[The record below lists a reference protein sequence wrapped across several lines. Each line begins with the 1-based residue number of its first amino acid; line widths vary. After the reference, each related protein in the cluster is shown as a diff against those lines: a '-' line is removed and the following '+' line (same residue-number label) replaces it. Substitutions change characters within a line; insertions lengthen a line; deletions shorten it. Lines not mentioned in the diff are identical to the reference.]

1 MTLLT
6 FGLSHHTAPTAMREK
21 LAFTDSDVADAL
33 HRLRA
38 LPGISEAAIL
48 STCNRTEITA
58 VADDGDHRRFIEWWA
73 RERGVACGNW
83 CERVYWHADLSSVV
97 HSLRVA
103 SGLDSMVIG
112 EPQILGQV
120 KHSYECAREAGT
132 LGPILGRFFQHS
144 FAVAKIVRSRTQV
157 GASPVSVAYAAV
169 QMASRIFAD
178 FKHQTALV
186 VGAGETATLLARH
199 LRKRDIGRLVI
210 ANRSLDRARQLA
222 AELGGMAVPLNDLML
237 YLADADLVVSSTAS
251 RDVLLSRELVQQAI
265 RKRRRK
271 PVLMIDLAVPRDI
284 DPAVAELEDVYLY
297 GVDELHSVIA
307 DNLKAR
313 AAAAEQGE
321 AIVEN
326 HAQEF
331 MRWLE
336 SRDSAT
342 TIRALRSAGRG
353 HRDVVLARA
362 RQRLAAGQPAEDV
375 LVYLADTL
383 SNRLM
388 HAPSSAL
395 RHADAVEQALLLSAA
410 HKLFD
415 LPDQPE

>member
-6 FGLSHHTAPTAMREK
+6 FGISHHTAPLAVREK
-21 LAFTDSDVADAL
+21 LAFTDVDVPDAL

-48 STCNRTEITA
+48 STCNRTEITT
-58 VADDGDHRRFIEWWA
+58 VAQDSEHRRLVEWWA
-73 RERGVACGNW
+73 RERGLACDSW
-83 CERVYWHADLSSVV
+83 CERVYWHADLASVV
-97 HSLRVA
+97 HNLRVA
-103 SGLDSMVIG
+103 SGLDSLIIG

-120 KHSYECAREAGT
+120 KRSYERALEADA
-132 LGPILGRFFQHS
+132 LGPVLRRFFQHS

-157 GASPVSVAYAAV
+157 GANPVSVAYAAV

-178 FKHQTALV
+178 FRHQTALI
-186 VGAGETATLLARH
+186 VGAGETAQLLARH

-210 ANRSLDRARQLA
+210 ANRSIEHARRLA
-222 AELGGMAVPLNDLML
+222 SELGGLAVPLNDLML

-284 DPAVAELEDVYLY
+284 DPAVANLEDVYLY
-297 GVDELHSVIA
+297 GIDELRSVIEE
-307 DNLKAR
+307 NLKAR

-321 AIVEN
+321 AIVDN

-336 SRDSAT
+336 SRDAAT
-342 TIRALRSAGRG
+342 TIRALRSAARG

-362 RQRLAAGQPAEDV
+362 RQRLAAGHPAEEV

-388 HAPSSAL
+388 HAPSSTL
-395 RHADAVEQALLLSAA
+395 RRADTVEQSLLLSAA